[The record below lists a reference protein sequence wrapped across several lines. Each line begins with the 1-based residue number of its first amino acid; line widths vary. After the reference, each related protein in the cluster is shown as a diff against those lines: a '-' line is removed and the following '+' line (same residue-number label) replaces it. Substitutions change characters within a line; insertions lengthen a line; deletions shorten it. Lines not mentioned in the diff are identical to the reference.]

1 MIVILGTMQRSGS
14 RWYYNMINDLMVA
27 AGGDNA
33 HGLREKFGL
42 RPVPGRSSTHLRR
55 LYFWTL
61 MRLDRISRQGHTFV
75 LHTHRGP
82 SPSLRML
89 MATGRFKANYL
100 CRDLRDVVVSAL
112 DRSKVMHTTGQLKG
126 RHFRIGPQ
134 RSFARLR
141 TVKGA
146 TLWARWQLMPRWA
159 AWMRCKDLLVTRYE
173 DLVADTHRE
182 LKRFAAFVDLG
193 VSDECLEGIIAAY
206 RPERGGSAHHSLVK
220 GVVGRYKEVLTPEQQ
235 ALCRKRF
242 GRYLE
247 KMGYL
252 D

>member
-1 MIVILGTMQRSGS
+1 MIVILGAMQRSGS
-14 RWYYNMINDLMVA
+14 RWYFDMINDLLVA
-27 AGGDNA
+27 AGGENA
-33 HGLREKFGL
+33 YEVREKFGL
-42 RPVPGRSSTHLRR
+42 QSVLWRPPYHLRR
-55 LYFWTL
+55 LYFWKL
-61 MRLDRISRQGHTFV
+61 MRLDRVSRQGRTFV

-89 MATGRFKANYL
+89 MATGRFKANYI
-100 CRDLRDVVVSAL
+100 CRDLRDVIVSAL

-146 TLWARWQLMPRWA
+146 ILWARWQVMPRWA
-159 AWMRCKDLLVTRYE
+159 AWMRCRDLLVTRYE
-173 DLVADTHRE
+173 DLVADPHRE
-182 LKRFAAFVDLG
+182 LKRFAEFLDLG
-193 VSDECLEGIIAAY
+193 VSDECLQGIIDTY
-206 RPERGGSAHHSLVK
+206 RPERGGTAHQSLVK
-220 GVVGRYKEVLTPEQQ
+220 GVIGRYKEVLTPEQQ
-235 ALCRKRF
+235 VLCRKRF